1 MIIWISQSMVRQYGT
16 SAIRC
21 RTIGTVMERFHSRS
35 QQLCIHT
42 KRVQLPQDWFGT
54 RTLLPF
60 HCFGT
65 PRLRT
70 GRHEK
75 KGLYDDHSRL
85 EIAKVYR
92 YICWLVSLKWSRP
105 SRDHASCPKSRD
117 DYIQP
122 GWSTFSTCDWK
133 DHYGEAI
140 PYYQMQKWHRSMLCL
155 LLLRG
160 SPYFRVPTALSA
172 TELQTWGPLG
182 PHH

>member
-1 MIIWISQSMVRQYGT
+1 MEVWRKPVGENNIHVHGSCPIQYLRSPGRSYSTYLLFFIAVFFYMRFKPSGFHIIVPIVLIIWISQSMLKQYGT

-42 KRVQLPQDWFGT
+42 KRVQLLQDWFGT
-54 RTLLPF
+54 PTLLPF

-105 SRDHASCPKSRD
+105 SRDHASCPKNRD

-122 GWSTFSTCDWK
+122 G
-133 DHYGEAI
+133 
-140 PYYQMQKWHRSMLCL
+140 
-155 LLLRG
+155 
-160 SPYFRVPTALSA
+160 
-172 TELQTWGPLG
+172 
-182 PHH
+182 